1 MEMHAT
7 SPAQQAG
14 LEFDDFRRAF
24 AKLPAEQRE
33 ALVLVGADGFKYEE
47 AAKIC
52 GCAVGTIK
60 SRVSRARRDLQ
71 AMLGEPPSQGA
82 VPEGEQA
89 SVKSERE
96 GRGGED

>member
-24 AKLPAEQRE
+24 QKLPAEQRE

-47 AAKIC
+47 AAAIWRLRRRHDQKPGI
-52 GCAVGTIK
+52 A
-60 SRVSRARRDLQ
+60 ARRDLQ
-71 AMLGEPPSQGA
+71 AMLGEAPASAPADKPAPRGA
-82 VPEGEQA
+82 
-89 SVKSERE
+89 R
-96 GRGGED
+96 GRGD